1 MDTHQTYRDMRPDNL
16 SPRADAGGRLH
27 PVIWVAAGAVTL
39 AGLTVAASFSG
50 LLPARQAPAAQ
61 ALSAPTPAVSP
72 TGPSLAPSVAAPGPT
87 PPVQV
92 IVNPAPAVRA
102 VPHSAAGAA
111 PSATVVSKRPP
122 ARSVVTSGTSRDT
135 GIDVT
140 DATPAPAPRADGR
153 YEDTREPSWNPRR
166 EPDFRTTSY
175 CADCGVVQAVRP
187 IRRGENASGLGAAV
201 GGVVGG
207 LLGNQVGA
215 GKGRDL
221 ATIVG
226 IAGGAYAGH
235 QIEKSQRA
243 TQAYEVSVR
252 MRDGTTQTLTT
263 DEPNWRAGD
272 PVRLENGRLLPG

>member
-1 MDTHQTYRDMRPDNL
+1 MDTQKTYRETHPDKL
-16 SPRADAGGRLH
+16 SLHADAGGRLH

-39 AGLTVAASFSG
+39 AGLAVAASFAG

-61 ALSAPTPAVSP
+61 TLSATTPAASP
-72 TGPSLAPSVAAPGPT
+72 TGPSLAPLVAAPGPT

-102 VPHSAAGAA
+102 APHPAAGAA
-111 PSATVVSKRPP
+111 PSATVVTKRPP
-122 ARSVVTSGTSRDT
+122 ARTVAAGGTSRDA

-140 DATPAPAPRADGR
+140 DATPAPAPRAGGR
-153 YEDTREPSWNPRR
+153 YEDTGEPSWNPRR
-166 EPDFRTTSY
+166 EPDYRPTSY
-175 CADCGVVQAVRP
+175 CPDCGVVQAVRP

-201 GGVVGG
+201 GGVLGG

-243 TQAYEVSVR
+243 TQSYEVSVR

-263 DEPNWRAGD
+263 DDPNWRAGD

>member
-39 AGLTVAASFSG
+39 ASLAVAASFFG

-61 ALSAPTPAVSP
+61 TISATTPA
-72 TGPSLAPSVAAPGPT
+72 GPSLAPSVAAPGPT

-102 VPHSAAGAA
+102 APHPAAGAA
-111 PSATVVSKRPP
+111 SSATVVTKRPP
-122 ARSVVTSGTSRDT
+122 ARTVAASGTSRDA

-140 DATPAPAPRADGR
+140 DATPARAPRADGR
-153 YEDTREPSWNPRR
+153 YADAGEPSWNPRR
-166 EPDFRTTSY
+166 EPDYRPTSY

-235 QIEKSQRA
+235 QIEKSQRV

-252 MRDGTTQTLTT
+252 MRDGTTQTITT
-263 DEPNWRAGD
+263 DDPNWRAGD